1 MPKQCWILCGKQ
13 ENWCIAIKD
22 EIWGLIP
29 KFQGKWRHLKLKDY
43 LFFYATNPISGVI
56 GFGKV
61 QAKFKQNQPL
71 WPDELSKKEVLYPFR
86 FEFQSEYIL
95 PQEAWS
101 ARKIKISLPIGHF
114 SGINLLDDEDII
126 DKLRQS
132 IKQQWDRDVE
142 YESECRFSRQMTTF
156 CNKFSP

>member
-101 ARKIKISLPIGHF
+101 ARKIKISFYYHHGGRILAGLFTAIF
-114 SGINLLDDEDII
+114 SFYHPQIFRKYPLTIADWLI
-126 DKLRQS
+126 
-132 IKQQWDRDVE
+132 
-142 YESECRFSRQMTTF
+142 
-156 CNKFSP
+156 